1 MGKKMSLHPSR
12 PSSLCQLSGGFPR
25 ICRSDFFL
33 FPLLFLFFRS
43 FRKKISF
50 SNQILS
56 FSSLSFCFLLESPP
70 VSDKIQEKR
79 LFKKG
84 AVKMYDP
91 FDHRWIPIYDQSFLL
106 RIFLM
111 LLLLLLPGGILYLI
125 LRYVW
130 QRLQDR
136 HHQRGVFS

>member
-1 MGKKMSLHPSR
+1 MSLLPSR
-12 PSSLCQLSGGFPR
+12 PSFLCQLSGA
-25 ICRSDFFL
+25 FL
-33 FPLLFLFFRS
+33 AFAVPISFRS
-43 FRKKISF
+43 
-50 SNQILS
+50 LS
-56 FSSLSFCFLLESPP
+56 FSPFFVPSEKKYHFLTKFCHFPRFPLGFLLESPP

-125 LRYVW
+125 LSYVW

>member
-1 MGKKMSLHPSR
+1 
-12 PSSLCQLSGGFPR
+12 
-25 ICRSDFFL
+25 
-33 FPLLFLFFRS
+33 
-43 FRKKISF
+43 
-50 SNQILS
+50 
-56 FSSLSFCFLLESPP
+56 
-70 VSDKIQEKR
+70 
-79 LFKKG
+79 
-84 AVKMYDP
+84 MYDP

>member
-1 MGKKMSLHPSR
+1 
-12 PSSLCQLSGGFPR
+12 
-25 ICRSDFFL
+25 
-33 FPLLFLFFRS
+33 
-43 FRKKISF
+43 
-50 SNQILS
+50 
-56 FSSLSFCFLLESPP
+56 
-70 VSDKIQEKR
+70 
-79 LFKKG
+79 
-84 AVKMYDP
+84 MYDP

-125 LRYVW
+125 LSYVW